1 LKEATMT
8 DSEGRVATN
17 DAGETPRQEEATSK
31 ETLGD
36 LESEETSAASSASGA
51 ASSSAGAAANDQGAA
66 DASTP
71 SPDGTFDSPR
81 GGRADGGDTGGPM

>member
-1 LKEATMT
+1 MT
-8 DSEGRVATN
+8 DSEGRAATG

-36 LESEETSAASSASGA
+36 LGSDEASAASSATGA
-51 ASSSAGAAANDQGAA
+51 ASPSSGEASNGQGASES
-66 DASTP
+66 STP
-71 SPDGTFDSPR
+71 SPDGAFDSPR

>member
-8 DSEGRVATN
+8 DREGAGRK

-36 LESEETSAASSASGA
+36 LESSETGAASSATGGASNESG
-51 ASSSAGAAANDQGAA
+51 SAET
-66 DASTP
+66 STP
-71 SPDGTFDSPR
+71 SPDGAFDSAR
-81 GGRADGGDTGGPM
+81 GGRADGSDAGEPM